1 MYIKVAQ
8 ESNTIT
14 TVAKTQTGDYSQE
27 GQSSAL
33 DLVNPHLSSLSKY
46 WLSAL
51 KDYACLDL
59 PSQLSTQLPTSGG
72 SFYTQEVA
80 DKVKPYYEDSW
91 PSILHAATIWLH
103 LEGFKEQP
111 SSDNLPQMMLPQV
124 DPRNDR
130 FYLTLGLAI
139 KALCTPSILDS
150 LNLIQSCLLALEA
163 ILSSQ
168 FAQKLLAGDS
178 KLGVEVLSMCH
189 RLLITCNQSRM
200 HKIIMKLVSLVGQA
214 FNNGEGNLESTLEPG
229 NSVAFGIIQ
238 AIACCVLHIV
248 PTLAS
253 EAIGPVVSQP
263 KSCSEEDIDI
273 ASFALAA
280 LPTAFKL
287 CNLEA
292 SVEVLPSL
300 LYMILSSIKHLTILK
315 QKSTELVTTYDK
327 AISSATGVLAVII
340 GCVSGKQNSD
350 KLINIMRSS
359 FSTLLSTNDTCLK
372 PDDDEILLI
381 LVVTFLKVD
390 AILCAPNTGFFDRS
404 VTLLKDALKSDNNKV
419 RTSSHILMLLFSIVD
434 GDKGYPMLLKSFC
447 SSYKICVCFIY
458 PCPRSQHG

>member
-1 MYIKVAQ
+1 M
-8 ESNTIT
+8 
-14 TVAKTQTGDYSQE
+14 
-27 GQSSAL
+27 
-33 DLVNPHLSSLSKY
+33 
-46 WLSAL
+46 
-51 KDYACLDL
+51 
-59 PSQLSTQLPTSGG
+59 PTSGG

>member
-1 MYIKVAQ
+1 MTQ
-8 ESNTIT
+8 ESNTT
-14 TVAKTQTGDYSQE
+14 TTGAAKTQTSDDSQE

-59 PSQLSTQLPTSGG
+59 PPQLSTQLPTTGG

-80 DKVKPYYEDSW
+80 DKVKPYYDDSW
-91 PSILHAATIWLH
+91 PSILHAAAIWLH
-103 LEGFKEQP
+103 LDGFKEQP
-111 SSDNLPQMMLPQV
+111 SSENLPVGQMMLPQI

-150 LNLIQSCLLALEA
+150 PNLIQSCLLALEA

-178 KLGVEVLSMCH
+178 KLGIELLSMCH

-200 HKIIMKLVSLVGQA
+200 HKIIVKLVSLVGQA
-214 FNNGEGNLESTLEPG
+214 FNNGEGDLESTLEPG
-229 NSVAFGIIQ
+229 NSVSFGIIQ
-238 AIACCVLHIV
+238 TIACCLLHIV
-248 PTLAS
+248 PTLAP
-253 EAIGPVVSQP
+253 EATGPVVSQP
-263 KSCSEEDIDI
+263 KPCSEEDIDI
-273 ASFALAA
+273 ASFSLAT
-280 LPTAFKL
+280 LPCAFKL

-292 SVEVLPSL
+292 SVELLPSL

-315 QKSTELVTTYDK
+315 QKSTDLVTTYNE
-327 AISSATGVLAVII
+327 AISSATGALAVII
-340 GCVSGKQNSD
+340 SCVSEKQGND

-359 FSTLLSTNDTCLK
+359 FSALLSANDTHLT
-372 PDDDEILLI
+372 PDDEETLLI
-381 LVVTFLKVD
+381 LVVTFLKVNS
-390 AILCAPNTGFFDRS
+390 ILCAPNTDLFDRS

-419 RTSSHILMLLFSIVD
+419 RISR
-434 GDKGYPMLLKSFC
+434 
-447 SSYKICVCFIY
+447 IY
-458 PCPRSQHG
+458 FTC

>member
-1 MYIKVAQ
+1 MYIKVTQ
-8 ESNTIT
+8 ELNTIT
-14 TVAKTQTGDYSQE
+14 TTAKSQTSDFSQE

-46 WLSAL
+46 WLAAL

-91 PSILHAATIWLH
+91 PSILHAAAIWLH
-103 LEGFKEQP
+103 LEGFKKQP
-111 SSDNLPQMMLPQV
+111 SSENLPQMMLPQI

-150 LNLIQSCLLALEA
+150 PNLIQSCLLALEA

-168 FAQKLLAGDS
+168 FSQNLLADDS
-178 KLGVEVLSMCH
+178 KLGVELLSMCH

-214 FNNGEGNLESTLEPG
+214 FNNSEGDLESTLEPG
-229 NSVAFGIIQ
+229 NSVSFGIIQ
-238 AIACCVLHIV
+238 AIACCLLHIV

-253 EAIGPVVSQP
+253 ETTGPVVSQP
-263 KSCSEEDIDI
+263 KPCSEEDIDI
-273 ASFALAA
+273 ASFALAT
-280 LPTAFKL
+280 LPCAFKL
-287 CNLEA
+287 CDLEA
-292 SVEVLPSL
+292 SVEVLPSV
-300 LYMILSSIKHLTILK
+300 LYMILSSIKHLTVLK
-315 QKSTELVTTYDK
+315 QKSTDLVTTYNK
-327 AISSATGVLAVII
+327 AISSATGALAVII
-340 GCVSGKQNSD
+340 GCVSEKQNSD

-359 FSTLLSTNDTCLK
+359 FSALLSTNDTHLT
-372 PDDDEILLI
+372 PDDNETLLI
-381 LVVTFLKVD
+381 LVVTFLKVN

-419 RTSSHILMLLFSIVD
+419 RISI
-434 GDKGYPMLLKSFC
+434 
-447 SSYKICVCFIY
+447 
-458 PCPRSQHG
+458 